1 MCRRPPGQAARASP
15 ARLGGTCHVC
25 PRRLREHTPRFA
37 EAQELHRSPPGP
49 DVAPA
54 VGARTDALK
63 PAANRPAWEG
73 RRRKTAHR
81 PFLQSG
87 ARIPCLVTIGSK
99 RSSSPFVS
107 FPAQC
112 FEIADVSLIEGTI
125 AVSNYSFFFASP
137 RNRTQEADG
146 SIPFSSTKA
155 FRFFFNFG

>member
-37 EAQELHRSPPGP
+37 EAQELHRSPPSP

-63 PAANRPAWEG
+63 PAAHRPACGG
-73 RRRKTAHR
+73 RRPETTHR
-81 PFLQSG
+81 LEFLASLPVG
-87 ARIPCLVTIGSK
+87 YK

-107 FPAQC
+107 FPAQH
-112 FEIADVSLIEGTI
+112 FEIADVSPVEGTI
-125 AVSNYSFFFASP
+125 A
-137 RNRTQEADG
+137 
-146 SIPFSSTKA
+146 
-155 FRFFFNFG
+155 